1 MKVKINRTHL
11 SLFVTDPERSAKWY
25 ADVLG
30 MVEHA
35 RGAEWIMMS
44 FGEKHHDI
52 ALIKAPEGATQG
64 GLGLQHYGMEIEG
77 TFETLQRL
85 HGMLITKGVEIVK
98 TTDHA
103 VGNGLYF
110 NDPDGNRLEYFLET
124 VHDNKT
130 AIDLF
135 RETGAPSNPVDI
147 QPIFEK

>member
-1 MKVKINRTHL
+1 MKVKIIRTHL
-11 SLFVTDPERSAKWY
+11 SLFVRNPELSAQWY

-35 RGAEWIMMS
+35 RGPAWIMMS

-52 ALIKAPEGATQG
+52 ALIKAPEGSVQG

-85 HGMLITKGVEIVK
+85 HGMLIQKGVEIVK

-110 NDPDGNRLEYFLET
+110 NDPDGNRLEFFLET
-124 VHDNKT
+124 IHDNKA
-130 AIDLF
+130 AIARF
-135 RETGAPSNPVDI
+135 RETGAPSTPI
-147 QPIFEK
+147 EIKPIFE

>member
-11 SLFVTDPERSAKWY
+11 SLFVSNPEQSAKWY

-35 RGAEWIMMS
+35 RGPQWIMMS

-52 ALIKAPEGATQG
+52 ALIQADPNAHQG

-85 HGMLITKGVEIVK
+85 HGMLIQKGVEIVK

-110 NDPDGNRLEYFLET
+110 NDPDGNRLEFFLET
-124 VHDNKT
+124 IHDNAE
-130 AIDLF
+130 AIKHFHDM
-135 RETGAPSNPVDI
+135 GAPSQPI
-147 QPIFEK
+147 EIKPIFE